1 MGIEKPLQKCSGCLR
16 EHERDART
24 SLGYTSVNSSEYNS
38 SHYLCPRLANILF
51 IDH

>member
-1 MGIEKPLQKCSGCLR
+1 MGIEKPLQIAVVVLR
-16 EHERDART
+16 ELERDART